1 MQLSTNRKNFS
12 NSNLEDKLY
21 EECKEIQPITLEWA
35 KIIDMKS
42 NDKVSMF
49 ENIEDLIITAVSNEV
64 KIKSFIKINS
74 MPQYEDKESYNE

>member
-1 MQLSTNRKNFS
+1 VQLSTNRKNFS

-21 EECKEIQPITLEWA
+21 EECKEIHPITLEWA

-74 MPQYEDKESYNE
+74 MLQYEDKEGYNK